1 MQTED
6 LLPPWLLS
14 YEVDELKKKNLTQ
27 ILHIRL
33 ISNGT
38 ESRDPCGSAS
48 VKIPHSAPGQVAVAA
63 PPAVM
68 QQNAK
73 QQQLQVQRSC
83 STSGRQRGGGSRSVK
98 QQW

>member
-1 MQTED
+1 MTHADGGFITAVVVVLRRQR
-6 LLPPWLLS
+6 
-14 YEVDELKKKNLTQ
+14 VKKKNLTQ
-27 ILHIRL
+27 ILYIRL
-33 ISNGT
+33 VSNGT

-48 VKIPHSAPGQVAVAA
+48 VKIPHSAPRQA

-83 STSGRQRGGGSRSVK
+83 STSGRQRGGGGGSRSV
-98 QQW
+98 